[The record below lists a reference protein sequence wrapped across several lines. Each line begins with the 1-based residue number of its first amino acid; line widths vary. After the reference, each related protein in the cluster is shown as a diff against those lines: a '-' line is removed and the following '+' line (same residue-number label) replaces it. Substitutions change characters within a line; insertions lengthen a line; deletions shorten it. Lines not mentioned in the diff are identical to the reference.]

1 MKIWYTKGLSNTAHA
16 MRLLRE
22 GYGASINL
30 VASHTIPDAP
40 VSHSADQFLVE
51 PLDLKG
57 YPEWLLKTAIELEV
71 DLVIAQRRTAL
82 LADYRDAFESAGI
95 RLQLPAEPQVLRVID
110 RKDLFGME
118 MEAIGLPCPDFE
130 IFKSLA
136 EFDQATAMMLE
147 DGLAPDGFCVK
158 PARGIFGS
166 GFRALRDE
174 GTDMQRLLTNEF
186 YEISTARFRDMLSES
201 PMPEDMLL
209 MRFLPGVERSVDF
222 LCRDG
227 KMMTGVSR
235 VKHDGGQLLETEGY
249 ALELAGALAR
259 HFGLNGICNM
269 QTRENADGE
278 QFILEVNPRMSG
290 GMQMACLAG
299 INLPAWNVALA
310 LDLRPDTEIPRGRN
324 GLIVD
329 VEETPVIRGMATTAE

>member
-16 MRLLRE
+16 IRLLRE
-22 GYGASINL
+22 GYGASIS
-30 VASHTIPDAP
+30 VMASHTIPDAP
-40 VSHSADQFLVE
+40 IAQTADQFLIE
-51 PLDLKG
+51 PLDLAG
-57 YPEWLLKTAIELEV
+57 YPEWVLETATALDV
-71 DLVIAQRRTAL
+71 DLVIAQRRPDL
-82 LADYRDAFESAGI
+82 FADFRDAFESAGI
-95 RLQLPAEPQVLRVID
+95 RLQLPADPKALRVID

-118 MEAIGLPCPDFE
+118 METIGLPCPDFE
-130 IFKSLA
+130 IFKTLE
-136 EFDQATAMMLE
+136 EFDQASSMMLE

-174 GTDMQRLLTNEF
+174 GSDMQRLLANEF
-186 YEISTARFRDMLSES
+186 YEISTGRFRDMLAEAQ
-201 PMPEDMLL
+201 MPEDMLL

-227 KMMTGVSR
+227 EMMSGVSR
-235 VKHDGGQLLETEGY
+235 VKHKTGQLLETEGY
-249 ALELAGALAR
+249 AR

-278 QFILEVNPRMSG
+278 QSILEVNPRMSG
-290 GMQMACLAG
+290 GMQISCLAG

-324 GLIVD
+324 GLIVG
-329 VEETPVIRGMATTAE
+329 VEETPVIRGMATAAE